1 MIIRIIKLVQNEI
14 YKIIKQ
20 KITYFSVICG
30 VGVVIFW
37 GIGADYFFPG
47 NVQPGAGFLF
57 LLISTQSALNF
68 LGVLLILIFCSML
81 ISSESSSGTLQMMIV
96 NPVSRMEFFSSKAI
110 AGMIF
115 SLILLSSILITSLIL
130 GGIHFG
136 YGDYVE
142 EGLILFKKGQIFLE
156 IFYCFLIILF
166 PLIAFSCYALLIS
179 VITNNV
185 GYAIGVSIGSVIFLD
200 IIREKLNLSPFLFQS
215 YMETPFNIVKSITE
229 GFEVNWK
236 PEIFACI
243 GVPLIWA
250 IGCFS
255 IGFFIFSKKDY
266 KS

>member
-1 MIIRIIKLVQNEI
+1 MILRIIKLVQNEI
-14 YKIIKQ
+14 YKITKQ

-30 VGVVIFW
+30 VGIVAFW
-37 GIGADYFFPG
+37 GMGANYFFLE
-47 NVQPGAGFLF
+47 NVEPGAGFLF
-57 LLISTQSALNF
+57 LLISSQTALNF
-68 LGVLLILIFCSML
+68 LGVLLVLIFSSML
-81 ISSESSSGTLQMMIV
+81 ISSESSCGTLQMMIV
-96 NPVSRMEFFSSKAI
+96 NPVSRIEFFFSKAI

-115 SLILLSSILITSLIL
+115 SLLLLSSILITSLIL
-130 GGIHFG
+130 GEIYFG
-136 YGDYVE
+136 FGDYVE
-142 EGLILFKKGQIFLE
+142 RGLVLFSKGEIFLE
-156 IFYCFLIILF
+156 IFYCFLVILF
-166 PLIAFSCYALLIS
+166 PLIAFTCYGLLIS

-229 GFEVNWK
+229 GFEVNWN
-236 PEIFACI
+236 PEIFSCI